1 MKRYIFIIALMLAAV
16 RPALCQ
22 YALPN
27 LTFMGEVPI
36 ITGTETR
43 TLAAQNA
50 AQLFMTEG
58 HVFVGREVKATV
70 DFQKQFLE
78 YLQMEKDIITA
89 AAQLYG
95 IYSEVK
101 RVTKNINDITGIL
114 ASAPAN
120 AIAVTLT
127 PGRNRLY
134 SQIYTTAA
142 QVANDI
148 YDVCLKKEK
157 RTEQDRNRTLDRI
170 RKNLNKMSKNLEQL
184 ALYLRYTTLEDVLNN
199 ILDRANYCDPHT
211 KREIADRAFRNWHRV
226 AARGIY

>member
-1 MKRYIFIIALMLAAV
+1 MKRYILIIAMMLAAV

-27 LTFMGEVPI
+27 LTFLGEVPI
-36 ITGTETR
+36 ITSTETK

-50 AQLFMTEG
+50 AQLLMTEG
-58 HVFVGREVKATV
+58 HVFVGREVKSTV

-78 YLQMEKDIITA
+78 YLDMEKDIITA

-95 IYSEVK
+95 IYTEVK
-101 RVTKNINDITGIL
+101 QVTESINDITHIL

-134 SQIYTTAA
+134 TQIYTTAA
-142 QVANDI
+142 KVAGDI

-170 RKNLNKMSKNLEQL
+170 RKNLNKMNKNLQQL
-184 ALYLRYTTLEDVLNN
+184 ALYLRYTTLQDVLDN
-199 ILDRANYCDPHT
+199 ILDRARYCDPDT
-211 KREIADRAFRNWHRV
+211 KREIADRAFRRWHRV
-226 AARGIY
+226 ASRGIH

>member
-1 MKRYIFIIALMLAAV
+1 MKRYILIIVLALAA

-27 LTFMGEVPI
+27 IEFAVEVPVL
-36 ITGTETR
+36 THTEIK
-43 TLAAQNA
+43 TLEAHNV

-78 YLQMEKDIITA
+78 YLQMEKEIITA

-95 IYSEVK
+95 IYIEVK
-101 RVTKNINDITGIL
+101 RGTKNINDITSIL

>member
-1 MKRYIFIIALMLAAV
+1 MKRYILIIALMLAA

-27 LTFMGEVPI
+27 IEFAVEVPI
-36 ITGTETR
+36 LTHTEIK
-43 TLAAQNA
+43 TLEAHNV

-58 HVFVGREVKATV
+58 HVFVGREIKATV

-78 YLQMEKDIITA
+78 YLQMEKEIITA

-95 IYSEVK
+95 IYTEVK

-199 ILDRANYCDPHT
+199 VLDRANYCDPHT
-211 KREIADRAFRNWHRV
+211 KREIADRAFRSWHRV